1 MIEIN
6 FVNRKD
12 IVDSILDRVN
22 EGEELTSELKEL
34 LTEMSKAM
42 HIT

>member
-1 MIEIN
+1 MIEVS

-12 IVDSILDRVN
+12 IVDSILDRIN

-34 LTEMSKAM
+34 LTEMSK
-42 HIT
+42 

>member
-1 MIEIN
+1 MIEVS

-34 LTEMSKAM
+34 LTEMSK
-42 HIT
+42 

>member
-1 MIEIN
+1 MIEVN

-22 EGEELTSELKEL
+22 EGEKLTSELKEL
-34 LTEMSKAM
+34 LTEMSN
-42 HIT
+42 

>member
-12 IVDSILDRVN
+12 IVDSILDRIN

-34 LTEMSKAM
+34 LKEMSK
-42 HIT
+42 

>member
-1 MIEIN
+1 MIEVS

-12 IVDSILDRVN
+12 IVDSILDRLN

-34 LTEMSKAM
+34 LTEMSN
-42 HIT
+42 

>member
-1 MIEIN
+1 MIEVS

-12 IVDSILDRVN
+12 IVDSILDRIN

-34 LTEMSKAM
+34 LTEMSS
-42 HIT
+42 

>member
-1 MIEIN
+1 MIEVS

-12 IVDSILDRVN
+12 IVYSILDRIN

-34 LTEMSKAM
+34 LTEMSN
-42 HIT
+42 

>member
-1 MIEIN
+1 MIEVN
-6 FVNRKD
+6 FVNRND

-34 LTEMSKAM
+34 LTEMSK
-42 HIT
+42 

>member
-1 MIEIN
+1 MIEVS

-12 IVDSILDRVN
+12 IVNSILDRIN

-34 LTEMSKAM
+34 LKEMSK
-42 HIT
+42 

>member
-6 FVNRKD
+6 FVKRID

-34 LTEMSKAM
+34 LTEMSK
-42 HIT
+42 

>member
-1 MIEIN
+1 MIGVS

-12 IVDSILDRVN
+12 IVDSILDRIN

-34 LTEMSKAM
+34 LTEMSN
-42 HIT
+42 

>member
-6 FVNRKD
+6 FVNRED

-22 EGEELTSELKEL
+22 QGQELTKEMKEILK
-34 LTEMSKAM
+34 EMSK
-42 HIT
+42 

>member
-1 MIEIN
+1 MIEVS

-12 IVDSILDRVN
+12 IVDSILDRIN

-34 LTEMSKAM
+34 LTEMSN
-42 HIT
+42 

>member
-1 MIEIN
+1 MIEVS
-6 FVNRKD
+6 FLNRKD

-34 LTEMSKAM
+34 LTEMSK
-42 HIT
+42 

>member
-1 MIEIN
+1 MIEVT

-12 IVDSILDRVN
+12 IVDSILDRIN

-34 LTEMSKAM
+34 LTEMSN
-42 HIT
+42 

>member
-12 IVDSILDRVN
+12 IVDSILDRIN
-22 EGEELTSELKEL
+22 EGEELTFELKEL
-34 LTEMSKAM
+34 LTEMSN
-42 HIT
+42 

>member
-12 IVDSILDRVN
+12 IVDSILDRIN
-22 EGEELTSELKEL
+22 EGEELTAELKEL
-34 LTEMSKAM
+34 LKEMSN
-42 HIT
+42 

>member
-1 MIEIN
+1 MIEVN

-22 EGEELTSELKEL
+22 EGEKLTSELKEL
-34 LTEMSKAM
+34 LKEMSK
-42 HIT
+42 

>member
-12 IVDSILDRVN
+12 IVDSILDRIN
-22 EGEELTSELKEL
+22 EGEELTAELKEL
-34 LTEMSKAM
+34 LKEMSS
-42 HIT
+42 

>member
-12 IVDSILDRVN
+12 IVDSILDRIN
-22 EGEELTSELKEL
+22 EGEVLTAELKEL
-34 LTEMSKAM
+34 LKEMSN
-42 HIT
+42 

>member
-1 MIEIN
+1 MIEVS

-34 LTEMSKAM
+34 LKEMSK
-42 HIT
+42 

>member
-12 IVDSILDRVN
+12 IVDSILDRIN

-34 LTEMSKAM
+34 LTEMSK
-42 HIT
+42 

>member
-1 MIEIN
+1 MIEVS

-34 LTEMSKAM
+34 LTEMSN
-42 HIT
+42 